1 MENIKELLISENFNT
16 SELDNGKEEKIE
28 TEKMTI
34 TITTTENQKKNI
46 NDNTT
51 KVDFSNCENPLRNAH
66 NISNESKLY
75 MMKFEVKQEGMKIHK
90 IEYEIYSNINGN
102 NLEKLSLSV
111 CQNIKINILMP
122 VKISDN
128 VDKLDSKSR
137 YYYDICYGAKSKSGT
152 DISLKDRKKE
162 YINNTVCQDGCE
174 FKGYNYTTKKAI
186 CSCDIQE

>member
-75 MMKFEVKQEGMKIHK
+75 MMKFEV
-90 IEYEIYSNINGN
+90 
-102 NLEKLSLSV
+102 
-111 CQNIKINILMP
+111 
-122 VKISDN
+122 
-128 VDKLDSKSR
+128 
-137 YYYDICYGAKSKSGT
+137 
-152 DISLKDRKKE
+152 
-162 YINNTVCQDGCE
+162 
-174 FKGYNYTTKKAI
+174 
-186 CSCDIQE
+186 

>member
-1 MENIKELLISENFNT
+1 
-16 SELDNGKEEKIE
+16 
-28 TEKMTI
+28 MTI

-51 KVDFSNCENPLRNAH
+51 KIDFSNCENPLRNAH

-122 VKISDN
+122 VKINDN

-137 YYYDICYGAKSKSGT
+137 YYDDICYGTKSKSGT

-162 YINNTVCQDGCE
+162 YIYFNILTN
-174 FKGYNYTTKKAI
+174 
-186 CSCDIQE
+186 